1 MTGMKR
7 IVPLVL
13 CALLLASAAPAFAG
27 GAQYQKVD
35 ELGRPVGPITDFDPD
50 AKHEVSWI
58 AVLICGG
65 ITAFVAYEYYRRE
78 ALGIYVL
85 EGSERGIYQWIER
98 SEHPLFFWF
107 YISLHTALAAYFWW
121 LFFLK

>member
-1 MTGMKR
+1 MRR

-13 CALLLASAAPAFAG
+13 CALLLVSAAPAFAG

-50 AKHEVSWI
+50 AKHEPSWI

-98 SEHPLFFWF
+98 SEHPLFFWI
-107 YISLHTALAAYFWW
+107 YLALHTALAAYFWW
-121 LFFLK
+121 LCFLK

>member
-1 MTGMKR
+1 MGR

-27 GAQYQKVD
+27 HGQYQKLD
-35 ELGRPVGPITDFDPD
+35 ALGNPVGPITDFDPD

-65 ITAFVAYEYYRRE
+65 ITAFVAYEYYRQE
-78 ALGIYVL
+78 AVGIYVL
-85 EGSERGIYQWIER
+85 EGSERGINQWIAR
-98 SEHPLFFWF
+98 TEHPLFFWF
-107 YISLHTALAAYFWW
+107 YIALHAALAAYCWW
-121 LFFLK
+121 LCLREAA

>member
-1 MTGMKR
+1 M
-7 IVPLVL
+7 
-13 CALLLASAAPAFAG
+13 
-27 GAQYQKVD
+27 
-35 ELGRPVGPITDFDPD
+35 GPITDFDPD
-50 AKHEVSWI
+50 AKHEPSWI

-98 SEHPLFFWF
+98 SEHPLFFWI
-107 YISLHTALAAYFWW
+107 YIALHAALAAYFWW